1 MALSSS
7 EDSAP
12 GDRSAGNS
20 ALKPLHGQLHFKPG
34 EKRSWSVDDA
44 IEHIGVGR
52 FHHLLTC
59 LVGVAFA
66 SDAVEVGL
74 LSYLQVELQRDWHL
88 SAAAAA
94 SITSAVF
101 AGQFIGGAS
110 NHPRVAF
117 RILLEFRVFSTLF
130 VSSSSF
136 IERYRRGK
144 ALG

>member
-1 MALSSS
+1 M
-7 EDSAP
+7 EY
-12 GDRSAGNS
+12 RN
-20 ALKPLHGQLHFKPG
+20 
-34 EKRSWSVDDA
+34 R
-44 IEHIGVGR
+44 
-52 FHHLLTC
+52 TC

-117 RILLEFRVFSTLF
+117 RILLEFRVFSTRLGTLF